1 MLNIV
6 KEQISIDKVEIIQT
20 KNKVALETFRE
31 NDMMTKIKEHFG
43 IIDGK
48 KTVEKLTFKH

>member
-1 MLNIV
+1 
-6 KEQISIDKVEIIQT
+6 VEIIQT

-31 NDMMTKIKEHFG
+31 NDLMTKIKEHFG